1 LTRCS
6 AVGDTLQ
13 EDELFMATSDSKF
26 QDGLALHRQGKIAEA
41 ERIFIDVLRYDPQHS
56 LALRLLAFITL
67 QRGEIAS
74 RRLEKELASYDEAIV
89 RKPDDADGYVNR
101 GHVLLNLKRYE
112 DALASFKA
120 AMALKP
126 DYEFLCG
133 DVLFTKMQICEFA
146 NMETEFARLCE
157 RIMRGEKAG
166 RPVHIIGISSSPE
179 VQRKAAE
186 IWIRNR
192 HPTHAT
198 LPFIPKRPARERI
211 RIGYFS
217 ADFFNHAV
225 MHLMA
230 ELIEK
235 HDRSR
240 FELIAFSFG
249 PERNDKMRRRLMAS
263 FDNFMYVG
271 NNSDKDVALLSR
283 NLEVDMA
290 VDLMGLHFGART
302 GIFALRAAPIQINYL
317 GYSGT
322 MGAEYID
329 YIIADPIVIPEESKQ
344 HYCEKI
350 IYLPNSYQVNDT
362 KRSISDKAF
371 TREELGLPPTSF
383 VFCCFNDNY
392 KITPGVFDRWMRILK
407 QVEGSVLWLLED
419 NAKAASNLR
428 MEASTRGVDATR
440 LIFAR
445 RIPPDEHIARY
456 RLAHLFLDTTPCNA
470 HTTASEALWAGLP
483 VLTQMGETF
492 AGRVAASLL
501 KAIGLPELIT
511 KSQSEYEAHAIELA
525 KSPEELSA
533 IKDKLAKN
541 RLTTP
546 LFDTER
552 YTRHLETAYQVIYER
567 YHAELPPDHM
577 YVEP

>member
-1 LTRCS
+1 
-6 AVGDTLQ
+6 
-13 EDELFMATSDSKF
+13 MAALGSKF

-41 ERIFIDVLRYDPQHS
+41 EHIYIEALRHDPQHF
-56 LALRLLAFITL
+56 LALRLLGFITL
-67 QRGEIAS
+67 QRDKIAL
-74 RRLEKELASYDEAIV
+74 RRLEDELASYDKAIA

-101 GHVLLNLKRYE
+101 GRVLLKLKRYE
-112 DALASFKA
+112 DALASLEA
-120 AMALKP
+120 AIALKP

-133 DVLFTKMQICEFA
+133 GVLLTKMRICEFS
-146 NMETEFARLCE
+146 NMEIEFVRISE

-166 RPVHIIGISSSPE
+166 RPVDIIAVSSSLE

-186 IWIRNR
+186 VWIRKG
-192 HPTHAT
+192 HSTHAA
-198 LPFIPKRPARERI
+198 LPSIPKHPAREKI

-217 ADFFNHAV
+217 ADFFNHPT

-249 PERNDKMRRRLMAS
+249 PERNDEMRRKSMTI
-263 FDNFMYVG
+263 FDKFIDVRNM
-271 NNSDKDVALLSR
+271 SDKDVALLSR
-283 NLEVDMA
+283 NLEIDIA
-290 VDLMGLHFGART
+290 VDLKGLHFGART
-302 GIFALRAAPIQINYL
+302 GIFAWRAAPIQINYL

-350 IYLPNSYQVNDT
+350 VYMPNSYQVNDT

-371 TREELGLPPTSF
+371 TREGLGLPPTGF
-383 VFCCFNDNY
+383 VFCCFNDNF
-392 KITPGVFDRWMRILK
+392 KITPRVFDCWMRILK
-407 QVEGSVLWLLED
+407 RVEGSVLWLLED

-428 MEASTRGVDATR
+428 MEATKRGVDATR
-440 LIFAR
+440 LFFAR
-445 RIPPDEHIARY
+445 RIPLDEHIARY
-456 RLAHLFLDTTPCNA
+456 RFAHLFLDTTPYNA

-483 VLTQMGETF
+483 MLTQIGETF
-492 AGRVAASLL
+492 AGRVAASVLE
-501 KAIGLPELIT
+501 AIGLPELIT
-511 KSQSEYEAHAIELA
+511 KSQSEYEARAIELA
-525 KSPEELSA
+525 MSPEELSA

-541 RLTTP
+541 RLTTS
-546 LFDTER
+546 LFDTEL
-552 YTRHLETAYQVIYER
+552 YTRHLEAAYEAIWER
-567 YHAELPPDHM
+567 YHLGLPADHI
-577 YVEP
+577 YIQA

>member
-1 LTRCS
+1 
-6 AVGDTLQ
+6 
-13 EDELFMATSDSKF
+13 MAALGSKF

-41 ERIFIDVLRYDPQHS
+41 EHIYIEALRHDPQHS
-56 LALRLLAFITL
+56 LALRLLGFITL
-67 QRGEIAS
+67 QRDKIALS
-74 RRLEKELASYDEAIV
+74 RLEDELASYDKAIA

-101 GHVLLNLKRYE
+101 GRVLLKLKRYE
-112 DALASFKA
+112 DALASLEA
-120 AMALKP
+120 AVALKP

-133 DVLFTKMQICEFA
+133 GVLLTKMRICEFS
-146 NMETEFARLCE
+146 NMEIEFVRISE
-157 RIMRGEKAG
+157 KIMRGEKAG
-166 RPVHIIGISSSPE
+166 RPIDIIAISSSLE
-179 VQRKAAE
+179 VQRKTAE
-186 IWIRNR
+186 IWIRKG
-192 HPTHAT
+192 HSTHAA
-198 LPFIPKRPARERI
+198 LPSIPKHPARERI

-217 ADFFNHAV
+217 ADFFNHPT

-249 PERNDKMRRRLMAS
+249 PERNDEMRRKSMTI
-263 FDNFMYVG
+263 FDKFIDVRNM
-271 NNSDKDVALLSR
+271 SDKDVALLSR
-283 NLEVDMA
+283 NLEIDIA
-290 VDLMGLHFGART
+290 VDLKGLHFGART
-302 GIFALRAAPIQINYL
+302 GIFAWRAAPIQINYL

-350 IYLPNSYQVNDT
+350 VYMPNSYQVNDT

-371 TREELGLPPTSF
+371 TREGLGLPPTGF
-383 VFCCFNDNY
+383 VFCCFNDNF
-392 KITPGVFDRWMRILK
+392 KITPRVFDCWMRILK

-428 MEASTRGVDATR
+428 MEASKRGVDATR
-440 LIFAR
+440 LFFAR

-456 RLAHLFLDTTPCNA
+456 RFAHLFLDTTPYNA

-483 VLTQMGETF
+483 MLTQIGETF
-492 AGRVAASLL
+492 AGRVAASVLE
-501 KAIGLPELIT
+501 AIGLPELIT
-511 KSQSEYEAHAIELA
+511 KSQSEYEARAIELA
-525 KSPEELSA
+525 MSPEELSA

-552 YTRHLETAYQVIYER
+552 YTRHLEAAYEAIWER
-567 YHAELPPDHM
+567 YHLGLPPDHI
-577 YVEP
+577 YIQA

>member
-1 LTRCS
+1 M
-6 AVGDTLQ
+6 AVL
-13 EDELFMATSDSKF
+13 DSKL

-41 ERIFIDVLRYDPQHS
+41 ERVYIEALRHDPQHP
-56 LALRLLAFITL
+56 LALRLLGFITL
-67 QRGEIAS
+67 QRDKITL
-74 RRLEKELASYDEAIV
+74 RRLEDELASCDKAIA

-101 GHVLLNLKRYE
+101 GHVLLKLKRRE
-112 DALASFKA
+112 DALASLEA
-120 AMALKP
+120 AIALKP
-126 DYEFLCG
+126 DYEFLCS
-133 DVLFTKMQICEFA
+133 DVLHTKMRICEFS
-146 NMETEFARLCE
+146 NIETEFAQISQ

-166 RPVHIIGISSSPE
+166 CPFHIIAISSSPE
-179 VQRKAAE
+179 VQRKTAE
-186 IWIRNR
+186 IWIRKG
-192 HPTHAT
+192 HPIHAA
-198 LPFIPKRPARERI
+198 LPFFPKRPARERI

-217 ADFFNHAV
+217 ADFCNHAI

-249 PERNDKMRRRLMAS
+249 PKRNDGMRRRLMTS
-263 FDNFMYVG
+263 FENFIDVR
-271 NNSDKDVALLSR
+271 NKSDKDVALLSR
-283 NLEVDMA
+283 NLEVDIA

-302 GIFALRAAPIQINYL
+302 GIFASRAAPIQINYL
-317 GYSGT
+317 GYT
-322 MGAEYID
+322 ATIGAEYID

-350 IYLPNSYQVNDT
+350 VYLPNSYQVNDT
-362 KRSISDKAF
+362 KRSIADKAF
-371 TREELGLPPTSF
+371 TREELGLPPTGF
-383 VFCCFNDNY
+383 VFCCFNRNF
-392 KITPGVFDRWMRILK
+392 KITPHVFNCWMRILK

-419 NAKAASNLR
+419 DAKAASNLR
-428 MEASTRGVDATR
+428 MEASTRGVDPTR
-440 LIFAR
+440 LIFAEH
-445 RIPPDEHIARY
+445 IPADEHIARY
-456 RLAHLFLDTTPCNA
+456 RFAHLFLDTTPYNA

-483 VLTQMGETF
+483 VLTQIGTAF

-511 KSQSEYEAHAIELA
+511 ESQSEYEARAIALALSPGELA
-525 KSPEELSA
+525 A

-552 YTRHLETAYQVIYER
+552 YTRHLEAAYQVIYER
-567 YHAELPPDHM
+567 YHAELPPDHI
-577 YVEP
+577 YVES